1 MKKILAWVL
10 ALTMVAAG
18 SVGATLAYLVN
29 TDEDVNVMTLGKVL
43 IDQLE
48 YERTDAEAEGED
60 ADIQKFRHDKPLFPG
75 VYDEAFDFPIR
86 RVLSIGI
93 PSVRTAIPLRSGT
106 RRR

>member
-1 MKKILAWVL
+1 MKKTIALLLTV
-10 ALTMVAAG
+10 ALTAAVAIG
-18 SVGATLAYLVN
+18 GTLAYLSDE
-29 TDEDVNVMTLGKVL
+29 DEDVNVMTLGKVL

-75 VYDEAFDFPIR
+75 VYDEAFDFSDPEGL
-86 RVLSIGI
+86 VHGI
-93 PSVRTAIPLRSGT
+93 PSARTAIPLRSGT

>member
-48 YERTDAEAEGED
+48 YERTDSEAEGED
-60 ADIQKFRHDKPLFPG
+60 ADIQKCAYRLNSASHNILKESSF
-75 VYDEAFDFPIR
+75 
-86 RVLSIGI
+86 
-93 PSVRTAIPLRSGT
+93 
-106 RRR
+106 